1 MDKEKICK
9 ESEIDTLLKYISD
22 LEKKYDDLAKRARI
36 LAGAVKAAAKLMS
49 NNPPGDIEAYTQ
61 DMLVALVGSRDHP
74 EKWESFLISEGMILA
89 GIKEL

>member
-22 LEKKYDDLAKRARI
+22 LEKKYDDLAKRAKI
-36 LAGAVKAAAKLMS
+36 LAGAVKAAAKIMS
-49 NNPPGDIEAYTQ
+49 INPPGNIDQYTE

-74 EKWESFLISEGMILA
+74 EKWESFLINEGMIIA